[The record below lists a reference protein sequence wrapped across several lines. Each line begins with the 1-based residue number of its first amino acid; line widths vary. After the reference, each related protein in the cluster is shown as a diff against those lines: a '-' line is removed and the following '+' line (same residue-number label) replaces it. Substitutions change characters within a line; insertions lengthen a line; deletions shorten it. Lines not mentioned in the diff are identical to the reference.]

1 MSFAVG
7 SLVTA
12 RGREWVV
19 LPESDSDLLVL
30 RPLGGSE
37 EEVTGIYTPLEP
49 VKPARFALPSP
60 DGLGDSRSSRLL
72 RDALRLGFRSSAGP
86 FRSFARIAIEPRP
99 YQLVPLLMA
108 LRLEPVRLL
117 IADDVGIGKTIEA
130 ALIARELLD
139 RGEVKRMAVLCP
151 PQLAE
156 QWQRE
161 LRDKF
166 NIEAEL
172 VLPGTATKLE
182 RGLALGQSL
191 FEQYPHVIVSLD
203 FIKSDRRRDE
213 FLRTCPEL
221 VIVDEAH
228 TCAQQ
233 SGHQAG
239 RSARHQ
245 RHQLVS
251 GLAADSN
258 RHLILVTATPHSGN
272 EDAFHSLLRLLDP
285 SFAGLPADLTGT
297 ANEVHRRRLAAHF
310 VQRRRADIRHFLKSE
325 TPFPEREEKDQ
336 TYQLTAK
343 YRQFLDRVLEYARE
357 VISDGDGSHH
367 QRVQWWSV
375 LALLRAL
382 ASSPAAAAATLR
394 TRAVTLDTDTNE
406 EADAIG
412 RRVVF
417 DETDDESSEAIDL
430 PAGSDAE
437 AEEDDHARHRRR
449 LREMALM
456 AEALMAEA
464 LRGDE
469 DAKLGGVIRL
479 TASLL
484 NEGYQP
490 IIFCRFVQTAEY
502 VAKALRESRL
512 IPKGTEVV
520 AVTGQLA
527 PAEREERVGKMADFP
542 RRVLVAT
549 DCLSEG
555 INLQRDFNAV
565 VHYDLSWNPTRHEQR
580 EGRVDRFGQ
589 PSPNVRVVT
598 YYGEDNGVDRIILRV
613 LLKKHK
619 AIRAATGVS
628 VPVPARA
635 EELVEAI
642 FEDVLLRRRPKD
654 NRQMLLDFA
663 GDEEPPGSPARA
675 VHEEW
680 ERAAEREKRS
690 YREQRMF
697 AQETI
702 KFTEVAQ
709 EIEAVRSAIGSG
721 VDVSSFV
728 PAGLRHWKATLAEI
742 GFGSRAR
749 LEVNLQ
755 DVPRTI
761 RDTLPVERNRFT
773 VRFDLPVQPGEIYL
787 HRTHPLVEALA
798 TGILDTALDRKSE
811 NGAARCGVTRTRAV
825 DRRTTLLLLRFRYH
839 IETQTRTK
847 EASDRRQL
855 LAEDSQVLAFAGS
868 PQNAEWL
875 SQEQAEAL
883 FEATPDANIAPE
895 LQRDALQRVMEGISG
910 ISPYLDQAAR
920 DRAKELLAA
929 HSRVRSAARLRGI
942 SQTVEAQLPPDIL
955 GIYVFLPVPA
965 GGPAA

>member
-7 SLVTA
+7 SLVSA

-19 LPESDSDLLVL
+19 LPESDADLLML

-49 VKPARFALPSP
+49 VKPARFDLPSP
-60 DGLGDSRSSRLL
+60 DRIGDFRSSRLL

-108 LRLEPVRLL
+108 LRLDPVRLL

-166 NIEAEL
+166 NIAAEL
-172 VLPGTATKLE
+172 VLPGTASKLE

-233 SGHQAG
+233 SGSHAG

-251 GLAADSN
+251 GLAADTD

-285 SFAGLPADLTGT
+285 SFAALPSDLTGA
-297 ANEVHRRRLAAHF
+297 ANEVHRRKLAAHF

-336 TYQLTAK
+336 TYQLTPK

-357 VISDGDGSHH
+357 VVSEADGSHH

-412 RRVVF
+412 RRTVF

-437 AEEDDHARHRRR
+437 SEEDDHARHRRR
-449 LREMALM
+449 LQEMARV
-456 AEALMAEA
+456 ADALQ
-464 LRGDE
+464 GDE
-469 DAKLGGVIRL
+469 DAKLEGVTKL

-484 NEGYQP
+484 NDGYQP

-502 VAKALRESRL
+502 VATALRESRL

-527 PAEREERVGKMADFP
+527 PAEREERVGKMAEFP

-565 VHYDLSWNPTRHEQR
+565 IHYDLSWNPTRHEQR

-589 PSPNVRVVT
+589 PRPNVRVVT

-654 NRQMLLDFA
+654 NRQMLLEFA

-702 KFTEVAQ
+702 KFADVAQ
-709 EIEAVRSAIGSG
+709 EVEAVRSAIGSG
-721 VDVSSFV
+721 VDVLSFV
-728 PAGLRHWKATLAEI
+728 RAGLSHWKATLSEVGA
-742 GFGSRAR
+742 GSRAR

-755 DVPRTI
+755 DVPRTL
-761 RDTLPVERNRFT
+761 RDTLPIEGTRFT
-773 VRFDLPVQPGEIYL
+773 ALFDLPVQPGELYL
-787 HRTHPLVEALA
+787 HRTHPVVEALA
-798 TGILDTALDRKSE
+798 TGILDAALDSKSE

-825 DRRTTLLLLRFRYH
+825 ERRTTLLLLRFRYH

-847 EASDRRQL
+847 EVSQTREL
-855 LAEDSQVLAFAGS
+855 LAEDCQVLAFAGS
-868 PQNAEWL
+868 PQNPEWL
-875 SQEQAEAL
+875 TQEQAEAL
-883 FEATPDANIAPE
+883 FDASPDANIAPE
-895 LQRDALQRVMEGISG
+895 LQRDGLQRVLEGISN

-920 DRAKELLAA
+920 NRAKELLAA
-929 HSRVRSAARLRGI
+929 HARVRSAVRLRGI
-942 SQTVEAQLPPDIL
+942 SQTVEPQLPPDVL
-955 GIYVFLPVPA
+955 GIYVFLPVPV
-965 GGPAA
+965 GGLTA

>member
-19 LPESDSDLLVL
+19 LPESDPDLLLL

-37 EEVTGIYTPLEP
+37 EEVTGIYMPLEV
-49 VKPARFALPSP
+49 VKPATFDLPNP
-60 DGLGDSRSSRLL
+60 DRLGDFRSSRLL

-108 LRLEPVRLL
+108 LRLDPVRLL
-117 IADDVGIGKTIEA
+117 IADDVGIGKTVEA

-139 RGEVKRMAVLCP
+139 RGEVKRLAVLCP

-161 LRDKF
+161 LRGKF
-166 NIEAEL
+166 NIGAEL

-228 TCAQQ
+228 TCVQQ
-233 SGHQAG
+233 SGNQAG

-251 GLAADSN
+251 GLASDPD

-272 EDAFHSLLRLLDP
+272 EDAFHSLLRLLNPDFDTLP
-285 SFAGLPADLTGT
+285 SDLTGA
-297 ANEVHRRRLAAHF
+297 ANEAHRRRLAAHF

-325 TPFPEREEKDQ
+325 TPFPEREEKDE

-343 YRQFLDRVLEYARE
+343 YRQLLDRVLEYARE
-357 VISDGDGSHH
+357 VVSEADGSHH

-394 TRAVTLDTDTNE
+394 TRAVTLDTETNE

-412 RRVVF
+412 RRTVF
-417 DETDDESSEAIDL
+417 DLTDDESSEAIDL

-437 AEEDDHARHRRR
+437 SEEDDRARHRRR
-449 LREMALM
+449 LREMARL
-456 AEALMAEA
+456 AEALE
-464 LRGDE
+464 GHE
-469 DAKLGGVIRL
+469 DAKLAGVTKL
-479 TASLL
+479 ASSLL
-484 NEGYQP
+484 NDGYQP
-490 IIFCRFVQTAEY
+490 IIFCRFVHTAEY
-502 VAKALRESRL
+502 VAKALRESRA
-512 IPKGTEVV
+512 IPKGTEIV

-527 PAEREERVGKMADFP
+527 PAEREERVGRMADFP

-565 VHYDLSWNPTRHEQR
+565 IHYDLSWNPTRHEQR

-589 PSPNVRVVT
+589 PSPKVRVVT

-642 FEDVLLRRRPKD
+642 FEDVLMRRRPKD
-654 NRQMLLDFA
+654 NRQMLLDFGGA
-663 GDEEPPGSPARA
+663 EEPEGSPARA
-675 VHEEW
+675 VHDEW

-697 AQETI
+697 AQETF
-702 KFTEVAQ
+702 KFADVAQ

-721 VDVSSFV
+721 VDVAEFV
-728 PAGLRHWKATLAEI
+728 HAALRHWKASLSEVGA
-742 GFGSRAR
+742 GSRAR
-749 LEVNLQ
+749 LQVNLG
-755 DVPRTI
+755 DVSRTI
-761 RDTLPVERNRFT
+761 RDALPVNGAEFT
-773 VRFDLPVQPGEIYL
+773 ARFDLPVQPGELYL

-798 TGILDTALDRKSE
+798 TGILDASLDAKSGD
-811 NGAARCGVTRTRAV
+811 GAARCGVTRTRSV
-825 DRRTTLLLLRFRYH
+825 ERRTTLLLLRFRYH
-839 IETQTRTK
+839 IETQTRTR
-847 EASDRRQL
+847 EGTQSRQL
-855 LAEDSQVLAFAGS
+855 LAEDCQVLAFAGS
-868 PQNAEWL
+868 PQNPQWL
-875 SQEQAEAL
+875 SQERAEAL
-883 FEATPDANIAPE
+883 FDAVPDANFAPE
-895 LQRDALQRVMEGISG
+895 LQRDALERVLQGIPE
-910 ISPYLDQAAR
+910 ISPHLERAAR

-929 HSRVRSAARLRGI
+929 HARVRSATRLRGV
-942 SQTVEAQLPPDIL
+942 SQKVEPQLPPDVL
-955 GIYVFLPVPA
+955 GVYVFLPVPA